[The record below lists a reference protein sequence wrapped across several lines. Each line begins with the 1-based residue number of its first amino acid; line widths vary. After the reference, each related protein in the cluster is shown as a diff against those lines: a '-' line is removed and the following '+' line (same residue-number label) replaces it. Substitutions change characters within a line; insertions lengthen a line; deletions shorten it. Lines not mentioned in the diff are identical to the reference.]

1 MLGCHNHAL
10 RITRHN
16 IACSAMRVLVRTQE
30 SVLFSGLMAL
40 SYTIAN
46 LVSDIVI
53 LLLGTAS
60 EDLTR

>member
-1 MLGCHNHAL
+1 
-10 RITRHN
+10 
-16 IACSAMRVLVRTQE
+16 MRVLVRTQE